1 MIKQTDAKQ
10 GKSLERPAAAKSGE
24 AIPARLQ
31 PATLAAVDEWAALN
45 LVSRAEAVQR
55 LVQIGL
61 SIAAPVKPAKA
72 VRTARAVEL
81 AASQIGRL
89 IDPDAPSEER
99 DRRIHR
105 LTEGPPEFVEARV
118 DLPKRK
124 R

>member
-10 GKSLERPAAAKSGE
+10 RKSTERPAAAKSGE
-24 AIPARLQ
+24 TIPAQLQ
-31 PATLAAVDEWAALN
+31 PATLTALDEWAALH

-55 LVQIGL
+55 LVQLGL
-61 SIAAPVKPAKA
+61 SVASSGRPAKA

-81 AASQIGRL
+81 AANQIGQL